1 MKEEVK
7 TLLDAMGL
15 SEFLSGAADIDFN
28 QILELTDVIQD
39 YIIASDDQNNEL
51 MALKKK
57 QYIDLYKKIFMSS
70 SQAKQLLAKS
80 SAKERKQYETELV
93 QMAEVTLNLFK

>member
-39 YIIASDDQNNEL
+39 YIIASDD
-51 MALKKK
+51 
-57 QYIDLYKKIFMSS
+57 
-70 SQAKQLLAKS
+70 
-80 SAKERKQYETELV
+80 
-93 QMAEVTLNLFK
+93 